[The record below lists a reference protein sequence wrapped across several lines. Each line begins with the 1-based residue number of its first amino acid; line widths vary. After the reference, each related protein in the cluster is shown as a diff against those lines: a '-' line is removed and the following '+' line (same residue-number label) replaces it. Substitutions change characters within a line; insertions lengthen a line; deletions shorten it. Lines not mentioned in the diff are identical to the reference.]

1 MEPWRA
7 GRILAVV
14 MTLVVMPVSICCQMA
29 EQVHQSV
36 RLAPAARPF
45 EPDIP
50 VPMGFRF
57 VEAASEDRSTGS
69 ARLYVRH
76 VYEGKANKYDVRN
89 FYREQMPLARWIKV
103 SEGNVRGVCSFRF
116 EKGNESCT
124 LEIRD
129 TERRFSRRTQI
140 QVLVSQEQRGSK
152 KPKDERMVRN
162 Q

>member
-1 MEPWRA
+1 MKA
-7 GRILAVV
+7 GTRTAWVLGFAVWLACGV
-14 MTLVVMPVSICCQMA
+14 LCGCSNS
-29 EQVHQSV
+29 EQQSV
-36 RLAPAARPF
+36 RLVPSTRAF

-50 VPMGFRF
+50 IPAGFEL
-57 VEAASEDRSTGS
+57 VDGASEDRSTGTS
-69 ARLYVRH
+69 RLYLRH
-76 VYEGKANKYDVRN
+76 LYMGKADKYAVRN